1 MQLNF
6 YIYLRTLSGAHG
18 KQRVYSVLSAAVT
31 ADLRKFFICLPP
43 LEFLSSLA
51 KKITPYRFGTA

>member
-6 YIYLRTLSGAHG
+6 YIYLRALSGAHG
-18 KQRVYSVLSAAVT
+18 KQWVSTVLYAVVP

-51 KKITPYRFGTA
+51 KKITPYQFGRA